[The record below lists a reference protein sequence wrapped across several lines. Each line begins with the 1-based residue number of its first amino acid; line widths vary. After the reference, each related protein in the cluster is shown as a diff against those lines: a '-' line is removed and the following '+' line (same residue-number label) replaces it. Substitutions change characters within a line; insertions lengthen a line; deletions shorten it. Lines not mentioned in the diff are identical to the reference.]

1 MDTKKLTRL
10 SMLLAISL
18 VLSLIESFIPFIDGS
33 IPGLKL
39 GLANVIVLTVLYVY
53 DFKDAIYISILRV
66 FIMGLLRT
74 GIFSITFFFSLA
86 GAIFSI
92 VAMYLMKKF
101 TKLSVIGVS
110 VVGSL
115 FHSVGQLLIA
125 IIFLRNVNMI
135 YYLPWLLLFSIP
147 TGIIVGLISKELIK
161 HLKK

>member
-135 YYLPWLLLFSIP
+135 YYLLWLLLFSIP